1 MEGNYIVVKD
11 ENLGRH
17 VPEEIVNID
26 KALNVHP
33 KSIEIREPAKDE
45 NMYALIH
52 FEPVELFVPE
62 LYVYMVHKD
71 VKTEG
76 VLYFDSLEDYMK
88 HRNVTLPYACSIDP
102 YVPLHQ
108 WGVVV
113 YTPSPVCSD
122 LKVLSA
128 TAMDDLSGL
137 HAYIRDT
144 VKSALKKE
152 IKRLEKMSK

>member
-11 ENLGRH
+11 ENLGKH
-17 VPEEIVNID
+17 VPEEIVSID
-26 KALNVHP
+26 KALNVRP
-33 KSIEIREPAKDE
+33 KSIEIREPAKGE
-45 NMYALIH
+45 NMYILIH

-71 VKTEG
+71 VKTDG
-76 VLYFDSLEDYMK
+76 ALYYDNLDDYLK
-88 HRNVTLPYACSIDP
+88 HRRWSLPYACFIDP
-102 YVPLHQ
+102 YVSLHQ

-113 YTPSPVCSD
+113 YTPSPVGSD

-128 TAMDDLSGL
+128 TTMDDLSGL
-137 HAYIRDT
+137 HVYIRDA

-152 IKRLEKMSK
+152 AKRLEEIK